1 MSRLLTAALVVGVAA
16 TVLTAGA
23 GLAVVGAIT
32 AHNPDTTPAC
42 PGQTITPAVSPAWAS
57 IPAAGAPPALAA
69 ALHRP
74 GTALRA
80 APAAPSAAGPGG
92 RVDADAVTVG
102 ELPPATYGG
111 VRLSTAQLHWA
122 QIITAMAARMGLTQR
137 AARIGLA
144 VAMQESQ
151 FDPAAVN
158 EDFVGLFQQRPDPGS
173 GLYTQYPVTD
183 GNGAAFM
190 FLDQLRSRV
199 PGYHTDPRQ
208 DWQLGEI
215 VQESH
220 VGQNVQQ
227 WQPMAAALAAAL
239 WPTAT
244 AATGR
249 CSRPPPPPKPA
260 PGRRMSRPGAGGRPT
275 PPQPAPAARTPAGI
289 RGTSSATPSSTTP
302 TP

>member
-16 TVLTAGA
+16 TVLTAAA
-23 GLAVVGAIT
+23 GLAVVGAVT

-74 GTALRA
+74 GAALRA
-80 APAAPSAAGPGG
+80 APAAPSAAGPGQ
-92 RVDADAVTVG
+92 VDADAVTVG

-122 QIITAMAARMGLTQR
+122 QIITAMAARMGLTER

-144 VAMQESQ
+144 VAMQESR

-173 GLYTQYPVTD
+173 GLYTQYAVTD

-208 DWQLGEI
+208 DWELGEI

-220 VGQNVQQ
+220 VGQHVQQ

-244 AATGR
+244 AATGQVQ
-249 CSRPPPPPKPA
+249 PA
-260 PGRRMSRPGAGGRPT
+260 AATTQAGAGSDECRGRVRVVGRQ
-275 PPQPAPAARTPAGI
+275 PPQPAPGVRTPGGI